1 MEGVFWIIQ
10 WPMEVWEGY
19 RWPLDRHWWKVRKKN
34 CGKQVKGSRVHRN
47 WSWDDIS
54 FSDSLYGIL
63 GEIPQRGLESQTG
76 HVFSGNRE

>member
-1 MEGVFWIIQ
+1 MREQMEGVFWIIQ

-19 RWPLDRHWWKVRKKN
+19 RWPLDRHWRKVRKKN
-34 CGKQVKGSRVHRN
+34 CSKQVKGSRVHRN

-63 GEIPQRGLESQTG
+63 EKNSSKGPGISEGSC
-76 HVFSGNRE
+76 F